1 MAPIPTT
8 EKVVKDVR
16 VKGLQRQ
23 VTECTKED
31 GESAK
36 PDSHRRNFS
45 FKPYAFYENLN
56 ISSNMGYVSSLSP
69 YLQNQFSPL
78 DSIESPIDRTAMATD
93 LEALEEGIEGQ
104 LVKDA
109 DACAREE
116 QLQAMC
122 SGLLE
127 QIEKEEFRAAPLS
140 RESAYNVGKTLQLDL
155 GKFTLL
161 VRHTNLQSVLKFKI
175 ANAGRRAK

>member
-1 MAPIPTT
+1 
-8 EKVVKDVR
+8 
-16 VKGLQRQ
+16 
-23 VTECTKED
+23 
-31 GESAK
+31 
-36 PDSHRRNFS
+36 
-45 FKPYAFYENLN
+45 
-56 ISSNMGYVSSLSP
+56 
-69 YLQNQFSPL
+69 
-78 DSIESPIDRTAMATD
+78 MATN

-116 QLQAMC
+116 QIQATC

-127 QIEKEEFRAAPLS
+127 QIEKEEIRAAPLS

-155 GKFTLL
+155 GKFTWL

>member
-1 MAPIPTT
+1 
-8 EKVVKDVR
+8 
-16 VKGLQRQ
+16 
-23 VTECTKED
+23 
-31 GESAK
+31 
-36 PDSHRRNFS
+36 
-45 FKPYAFYENLN
+45 
-56 ISSNMGYVSSLSP
+56 MGYVSSLSP

-78 DSIESPIDRTAMATD
+78 DSIESPIDWTAMATN
-93 LEALEEGIEGQ
+93 LEALEDGTEGQ
-104 LVKDA
+104 RVKYA

-116 QLQAMC
+116 QIQATC

-127 QIEKEEFRAAPLS
+127 QIEKEEIRAAPLS

-155 GKFTLL
+155 GKFTWL